1 MNELKGKK
9 LLLLAGRIAGTVDMI
24 KYAKSK
30 GVHTIVADYLP
41 KNSSEGKREADEAWE
56 ISTGDV
62 EELKKRI
69 IEERIDGVFAGVS
82 EFNMLKAME
91 LCRQLGLPFYC
102 TREQWDLIENKE
114 SFRELCIEHNV
125 PCPKTYYTGNNVDE
139 AIKKTI
145 KFPVIVKPVD
155 SSSSIGITICNDR
168 KDLGK
173 AIPNAIKNSEKGRII
188 IEDFFDGEEFSAHYT
203 IVNDEVSLSC
213 VDNRVPI
220 AIHSGTVTTIP
231 VARVYPSTF
240 INEYIAQVNGNVINL
255 CKSLRLKAG
264 VLFVQG
270 LYNKDKNE
278 FSIFEAGLRCAG
290 EAPYRII
297 EKVNGVNFMNLFVD
311 YALLGK
317 VENYD
322 IKKED
327 PYLKG
332 KVCCVTSFVSKG
344 GKVGKII
351 GYDNIQKVVPSI
363 VNKEC
368 RYQEGDETPNGNT
381 LRQIMLRFVLV
392 CDTKEQL
399 INDVERINQNV
410 KVWDSNENDL
420 CYTFDVRNYYSN
432 SL

>member
-24 KYAKSK
+24 NYAKSK

-41 KNSSEGKREADEAWE
+41 KNSSEGKRLADESWE

-62 EELKKRI
+62 EELKKKI
-69 IEERIDGVFAGVS
+69 IEEKIDGVFAGVS

-91 LCRQLGLPFYC
+91 LCQELGLPFYC

-114 SFRELCIEHNV
+114 SFRKLCVEHNV
-125 PCPKTYYTGNNVDE
+125 PCPQTYYTGNNIEE

-155 SSSSIGITICNDR
+155 SSSSIGISICKDR
-168 KDLGK
+168 EDLAK
-173 AIPNAIKNSEKGRII
+173 AIHEAIKNSEKGRII
-188 IEDFFDGEEFSAHYT
+188 VEDFFEGEEFSAHYT
-203 IVNDEVSLSC
+203 IVNNEVSLAC
-213 VDNRVPI
+213 VDNRVPV
-220 AIHSGTVTTIP
+220 AVHTGAVTTIP

-240 INEYIAQVNGNVINL
+240 INEYIGQVNNKVINL
-255 CKSLRLKAG
+255 CKSLELKAG

-270 LYNKDKNE
+270 LYNKEKNE

-297 EKVNGVNFMNLFVD
+297 ERVNGVNFMNLFVD

-317 VENYD
+317 IENYD

-327 PYLKG
+327 PYLRG

-351 GYDNIQKVVPSI
+351 GYDDIQNAVPS
-363 VNKEC
+363 VVSKEC

-399 INDVERINQNV
+399 INDVVAINHLV
-410 KVWDSNENDL
+410 TVLDDKGKDM
-420 CYTFDVRNYYSN
+420 
-432 SL
+432 SLKFNASEYFAKQ

>member
-30 GVHTIVADYLP
+30 GVYTIVADYLP
-41 KNSSEGKREADEAWE
+41 KNSSEGKREADETWE

-69 IEERIDGVFAGVS
+69 IEDGIDGVFAGVS

-91 LCRQLGLPFYC
+91 LCQQLGLPFYC

-114 SFRELCIEHNV
+114 SFRKLCIEHSV
-125 PCPKTYYTGNNVDE
+125 PCPNTYYTGNDVDE

-188 IEDFFDGEEFSAHYT
+188 IEDFFAGEEFSAHYT
-203 IVNDEVSLSC
+203 IVNNEVSLSC
-213 VDNRVPI
+213 VDNRVPV
-220 AIHSGTVTTIP
+220 AVHTGSVTTIP

-240 INEYIAQVNGNVINL
+240 INEYIDQVNEKVISL
-255 CKSLRLKAG
+255 CKSLELKAG

-270 LYNKDKNE
+270 LYNRDKEE

-351 GYDNIQKVVPSI
+351 GYDDVQKTVPS
-363 VNKEC
+363 VVSKEC
-368 RYQEGDETPNGNT
+368 RYQEGDETPDGNT
-381 LRQIMLRFVLV
+381 LRQILLRFVLV

-399 INDVERINQNV
+399 IDDVETINHVVTVLND
-410 KVWDSNENDL
+410 KGEDMCYRFNARDS
-420 CYTFDVRNYYSN
+420 YRK
-432 SL
+432 

>member
-24 KYAKSK
+24 KYAKSR

-41 KNSSEGKREADEAWE
+41 KNSSEGKRVADETWE

-62 EELKKRI
+62 EELKKKI
-69 IEERIDGVFAGVS
+69 IEEKIDGVFAGVS

-91 LCRQLGLPFYC
+91 LCQQLGLPFYC

-114 SFRELCIEHNV
+114 SFRKLCVENDV
-125 PCPKTYYTGNNVDE
+125 PCPQTYYTGNDVEE

-145 KFPVIVKPVD
+145 KLPVIVKPVD
-155 SSSSIGITICNDR
+155 SSSSIGISICKDR
-168 KDLGK
+168 EDLVK
-173 AIPNAIKNSEKGRII
+173 AIHEAKKNSEKGRII
-188 IEDFFDGEEFSAHYT
+188 IEDFFEGEEFSAHYT
-203 IVNDEVSLSC
+203 IVNNEVSLAC
-213 VDNRVPI
+213 VDNRVPVAVHI
-220 AIHSGTVTTIP
+220 GTVTTIP

-240 INEYIAQVNGNVINL
+240 INEYIAQVNDKVINL
-255 CKSLRLKAG
+255 CKSLMLKAG

-270 LYNKDKNE
+270 LYNKEKNE

-332 KVCCVTSFVSKG
+332 KFCCVTSFVSKG

-351 GYDNIQKVVPSI
+351 GYEDVEKAVPS
-363 VNKEC
+363 VVSKEC

-381 LRQIMLRFVLV
+381 LRQILLRFVLV

-399 INDVERINQNV
+399 INDVETINQIV
-410 KVWDSNENDL
+410 TVLNDKGEDMCL
-420 CYTFDVRNYYSN
+420 KFNAHNYYTI
-432 SL
+432 

>member
-1 MNELKGKK
+1 MKIFDGKK
-9 LLLLAGRIAGTVDMI
+9 FLLLGSNVGTLELLS
-24 KYAKSK
+24 YAREN
-30 GVHTIVADYLP
+30 GAYTIVADNLP
-41 KNSSEGKREADEAWE
+41 NDKSVGKQYSDSNVL
-56 ISTGDV
+56 ISTGNLEQLKSFIK
-62 EELKKRI
+62 EEK
-69 IEERIDGVFAGVS
+69 IDGVFAGIS

-91 LCRQLGLPFYC
+91 LCQQLGMPFYC

-114 SFRELCIEHNV
+114 SFRKLCIEHEV
-125 PCPKTYYTGNNVDE
+125 PCPKTYYTGNDVDE

-188 IEDFFDGEEFSAHYT
+188 IEDFFAGEEFSAHYT
-203 IVNDEVSLSC
+203 IVNNEVSLSC
-213 VDNRVPI
+213 IDNRVPI
-220 AIHSGTVTTIP
+220 AVHTGAVTTIP

-240 INEYIAQVNGNVINL
+240 INEYIDQVNEKVISL
-255 CKSLRLKAG
+255 CKSLELKAG

-270 LYNKDKNE
+270 LYNRDKKE

-351 GYDNIQKVVPSI
+351 GYDEVQKIVPS
-363 VNKEC
+363 VVSKEC
-368 RYQEGDETPNGNT
+368 RYQEGDETPDGNT

-392 CDTKEQL
+392 CDSEEQL
-399 INDVERINQNV
+399 VKDVETINNTVQVINDNGE
-410 KVWDSNENDL
+410 DM
-420 CYTFDVRNYYSN
+420 CYRFNARDFFRK
-432 SL
+432 

>member
-1 MNELKGKK
+1 MKKFDGKK
-9 LLLLAGRIAGTVDMI
+9 FLLLGSNVGTLELLS
-24 KYAKSK
+24 YAREN
-30 GVHTIVADYLP
+30 GAYTIVVDNLP
-41 KNSSEGKREADEAWE
+41 IERSIGKQFSDGHAL
-56 ISTGDV
+56 ISTGDIKR
-62 EELKKRI
+62 LKNYI
-69 IEERIDGVFAGVS
+69 IEGKIDGVFAGVS

-91 LCRQLGLPFYC
+91 LCQQLGLPFYC

-114 SFRELCIEHNV
+114 GFRKLCIEHDV
-125 PCPKTYYTGNNVDE
+125 PCPQTYYTGNDVDE

-168 KDLGK
+168 DDLEK
-173 AIPNAIKNSEKGRII
+173 AIPNAIKNSEKSRII
-188 IEDFFDGEEFSAHYT
+188 IEDFFEGEEFTAHYT
-203 IVNDEVSLSC
+203 IVNNEVSLSC
-213 VDNRVPI
+213 VDNRVPV
-220 AIHSGTVTTIP
+220 AIHTGTVTTIP

-240 INEYIAQVNGNVINL
+240 INEYIAQVNDKVINL
-255 CKSLRLKAG
+255 CKSLELKAG

-270 LYNKDKNE
+270 LYNKDKND

-317 VENYD
+317 VECYD

-327 PYLKG
+327 PYFKG

-344 GKVGKII
+344 GKVGKIL
-351 GYDNIQKVVPSI
+351 GYEDIEKAVPS
-363 VNKEC
+363 VVSKEC

-381 LRQIMLRFVLV
+381 LRQIMMRFVLV
-392 CDTKEQL
+392 CDSKEQMV
-399 INDVERINQNV
+399 NDVGEINHIV
-410 KVWDSNENDL
+410 TVLNDKGEDMCL
-420 CYTFDVRNYYSN
+420 KFDASNYYTN
-432 SL
+432 